1 MKKLIAILLVFISL
15 NAKSQDT
22 TYYMRGKDLYMKTIT
37 NTIVNDT
44 SSWTSY
50 KKKQERGRRR
60 NRRQNIAAFVIF
72 ISTIILVWK
81 P

>member
-1 MKKLIAILLVFISL
+1 MKKLIAIFLVLVSL

-22 TYYMRGKDLYMKTIT
+22 TYHLRGKDLYMRTVT

-50 KKKQERGRRR
+50 KKKQEISRRR
-60 NRRQNIAAFVIF
+60 NKRQNILAFGVF

>member
-1 MKKLIAILLVFISL
+1 MKKLIAIFLVLVSL

-22 TYYMRGKDLYMKTIT
+22 SYFLKGNDLYMRTIT

-60 NRRQNIAAFVIF
+60 NRRQNIAAFGIF
-72 ISTIILVWK
+72 ILSIVLFAK
-81 P
+81 Q